1 MAGGQTPLQGL
12 RRDGRVSSAPVLPYP
27 HLSLPRPLVVGKR
40 LTGRAA
46 AAVPH
51 PETKQERF
59 LESQSWSH
67 EAGTGHAFLVGSVC
81 SQ

>member
-1 MAGGQTPLQGL
+1 MAGGQIPLQGL
-12 RRDGRVSSAPVLPYP
+12 RRDGRVSSAPVLP
-27 HLSLPRPLVVGKR
+27 RPLAVGKR

-51 PETKQERF
+51 PGTKQERF
-59 LESQSWSH
+59 LESQSGSH
-67 EAGTGHAFLVGSVC
+67 DADTGHSLLVGSLC